1 MRLNPSYPLVRH
13 EISNRLAIATDDDG
27 FAVRFQFSQQAGKVG
42 FCFVNIHFFH
52 SETISQLVH
61 RVNGMVDSFKLAV
74 GYLLDELKN
83 NTALQDT
90 LRLREISPGR
100 SDPDDSNEIRR

>member
-1 MRLNPSYPLVRH
+1 
-13 EISNRLAIATDDDG
+13 
-27 FAVRFQFSQQAGKVG
+27 
-42 FCFVNIHFFH
+42 
-52 SETISQLVH
+52 
-61 RVNGMVDSFKLAV
+61 MVDSFKLAV
-74 GYLLDELKN
+74 SYLLDELKN